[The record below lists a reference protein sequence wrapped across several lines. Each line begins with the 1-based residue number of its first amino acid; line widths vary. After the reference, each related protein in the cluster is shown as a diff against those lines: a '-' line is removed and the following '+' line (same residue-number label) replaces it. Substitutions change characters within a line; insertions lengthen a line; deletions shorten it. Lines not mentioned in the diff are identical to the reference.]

1 MRERPYKSLLP
12 LPSSTIASSGSCVAF
27 PYQEVVSPS
36 LTIAS
41 PRWRV
46 LRRERIFFQ
55 WRASIMRKRKK
66 YIYFITKVPPVILRS
81 PKNTN
86 KLLSKCCI
94 WVLLEQWFYLNTKVE
109 NKCQTTKFEPEP
121 PYFVF
126 KYKKLCLNSVSKH
139 NIPLVLVRLSFNFMG
154 FNFLNYQ
161 CK

>member
-12 LPSSTIASSGSCVAF
+12 LPSSTIALSGSCVAF

-94 WVLLEQWFYLNTKVE
+94 WVLLTMILFEYKSWEQVPNNQILTWAHYLLYSNT
-109 NKCQTTKFEPEP
+109 
-121 PYFVF
+121 
-126 KYKKLCLNSVSKH
+126 
-139 NIPLVLVRLSFNFMG
+139 
-154 FNFLNYQ
+154 
-161 CK
+161 